1 MVSAS
6 EPSCELSLKLKSQR
20 GFMGSVQKGHSLLR
34 GRNIGW
40 FLPSLLELGRERG
53 TYGGAKRIN
62 GTKELPDRLSWVVDT
77 RSR

>member
-6 EPSCELSLKLKSQR
+6 EPSPELSLRLKSQR
-20 GFMGSVQKGHSLLR
+20 GFIGSVQKGHGSLR
-34 GRNIGW
+34 GRNMKW
-40 FLPSLLELGRERG
+40 FLPSLLEPGRERG

-62 GTKELPDRLSWVVDT
+62 GTKELPGRLSWVVDT

>member
-6 EPSCELSLKLKSQR
+6 KPSPELSVRLKSQR
-20 GFMGSVQKGHSLLR
+20 GITGSVQNGHGSLR
-34 GRNIGW
+34 GRNIRR
-40 FLPSLLELGRERG
+40 FLPSLLEPGRERG

-62 GTKELPDRLSWVVDT
+62 GTKELPGRLSWVVDT